1 MSKDNGSSDNRPT
14 VPDSND
20 QLTTQ
25 DLTQISEILDLEFS
39 DPDKKKEASE
49 PPQTE
54 KADSAAVT
62 AAAKDEKE
70 SESAV
75 NAAAAAAP
83 EKVPATVGTADAGDG
98 GTPPPEEPGTIGTA
112 EPGKKDGKGLPSRN
126 KKKKSAKKIWR
137 NILIVLLVLVAAAGI
152 SIYVLYNTNR
162 MDISGMTYSPKE
174 KTKIM
179 SADNVQIAE
188 LYSENREYVSIDQ
201 VPQDLKNAL
210 VATED
215 SRFYSHNGVDY
226 IGVVRALLSNLVG
239 GSTGQGAST
248 ITQQLA
254 RLLYLPDISTEQTFM
269 DSVNRKFREI
279 SIAYQLEEKYT
290 KDQILEMYLNEYY
303 FGSGAYGIEAASET
317 YFGVPVSQ
325 LDLAQCAMFA
335 GLPQAPSVYAPNSDF
350 EAAKKR
356 QSEVLARMVS
366 AGYITQE
373 QSDAAYAEELTIVP
387 WSPAELNNQITAGYA
402 DYVDAVIQ
410 EYAEAAAPTVMKE
423 RGLSEDEA
431 ISYTRENVA
440 SGGYIFYTT
449 IYSTYQ
455 EDAISTIENRLA
467 AYGYDQSSGDT
478 AALVTVDLD
487 GAVRAYYGGNET
499 YSSIDMASTAR
510 QPGSN
515 IKPLYYSLGI
525 ENGTYTTSSIL
536 SDEPINI
543 NGYSP
548 QNYGGT
554 YSGNITFAQSL
565 IQSKNVTSVQIFNTL
580 GVDAAMEWIKSFG
593 FTTIGDD
600 DYNLAS
606 ALGGLTYGV
615 EPYEMAAA
623 FNTFN
628 NSGVYNQPYMIQK
641 VTNTSGDLLADK
653 SSFGLESKQIM
664 SASTASTMWD
674 LMRQVVTSG
683 TGSSAATTQ
692 ATAGKTGTTDNEENL
707 WFTGMT
713 GNLTTSIWVGNLEY
727 EVVGAGSYIPAG
739 IYGTYMQTLLNNNE
753 VAQFAPDNVPVT
765 QDVTPSYTAPESQ

>member
-1 MSKDNGSSDNRPT
+1 LSKENNGTDKASTNPG
-14 VPDSND
+14 SND
-20 QLTTQ
+20 MLTTQ

-39 DPDKKKEASE
+39 GDGEKKDGAAADASG
-49 PPQTE
+49 P
-54 KADSAAVT
+54 AVT
-62 AAAKDEKE
+62 DGTQASQPVTKTDPPAE
-70 SESAV
+70 V
-75 NAAAAAAP
+75 IP
-83 EKVPATVGTADAGDG
+83 ETVGAAIPETVGAADASGG
-98 GTPPPEEPGTIGTA
+98 GTPPPEEPDVIGTA
-112 EPGKKDGKGLPSRN
+112 GSGGGSSKGLPSRN
-126 KKKKSAKKIWR
+126 QKKKSAKKIWR
-137 NILIVLLVLVAAAGI
+137 NILIILLILVAAAGI
-152 SIYVLYNTNR
+152 GVYVLYNTNR
-162 MDISGMTYSPKE
+162 MDISTMTYSPKE

-179 SADNVQIAE
+179 TADNVCIAE
-188 LYSENREYVSIDQ
+188 LYSENRDYVSIDQ

-226 IGVVRALLSNLVG
+226 VGVIRALVSNLLG
-239 GSTGQGAST
+239 GSGTSQGAST

-279 SIAYQLEEKYT
+279 SIAYQLEEKYS

-317 YFGVPVSQ
+317 YFGIPVSQ
-325 LDLAQCAMFA
+325 CDLAQSAMLA
-335 GLPQAPSVYAPNSDF
+335 GLPQAPSVYAPNNDF

-356 QSEVLARMVS
+356 QKEVLSRMV
-366 AGYITQE
+366 AGGYITQD
-373 QSDAAYAEELTIVP
+373 QADAAYAEELTIVP
-387 WSPAELNNQITAGYA
+387 WSPTENDNQITAGYS
-402 DYVDAVIQ
+402 DYVDQVLQ
-410 EYAEAAAPTVMKE
+410 EYAKAAAPTVMKE

-440 SGGYIFYTT
+440 SGGYVFYTT
-449 IYSTYQ
+449 IYSSYQ
-455 EDAISTIENRLA
+455 SDAISTAENRMSS
-467 AYGYDQSSGDT
+467 YGYDQSNGDT
-478 AALVTVDLD
+478 CALVTVDLD
-487 GAVRAYYGGNET
+487 GAVRAYYGGNEA
-499 YSSIDMASTAR
+499 YSSIDMASTPR

-548 QNYGGT
+548 QNYGGS

-580 GVDAAMEWIKSFG
+580 GVDAAMDWIKSFG

-606 ALGGLTYGV
+606 ALGGLTNGV
-615 EPYEMAAA
+615 EPLEMAAA

-641 VTNTSGDLLADK
+641 VTTTSGEQTADK
-653 SSFGLESKQIM
+653 SSLGLVSKQIM
-664 SASTASTMWD
+664 SASTASTMWN

-683 TGSSAATTQ
+683 TGSSASTSE

-713 GNLTTSIWVGNLEY
+713 GNLTTSIWVGNLQY
-727 EVVGAGSYIPAG
+727 NVVGAGSYIPAG
-739 IYGTYMQTLLNNNE
+739 IYGTYMQTLLNQGL
-753 VAQFAPDNVPVT
+753 VSQFNPENTPVT
-765 QDVTPSYTAPESQ
+765 QDVQADYTAPAAQ